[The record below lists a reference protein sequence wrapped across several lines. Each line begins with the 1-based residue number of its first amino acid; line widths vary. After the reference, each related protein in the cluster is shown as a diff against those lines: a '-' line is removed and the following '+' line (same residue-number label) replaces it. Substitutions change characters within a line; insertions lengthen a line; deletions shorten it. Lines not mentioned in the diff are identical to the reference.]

1 MSSCEDIAAAWLSGT
16 EFAGNHAAV
25 NLLSRAISPDDFAV
39 DRESLPISAAADPV
53 TSATILELLERGQVP
68 TMAAIRTLTAQN
80 EMRREAER
88 VARLGRRAQ
97 RWIDDFGRLLATVAE
112 AHWLANGVGPTRRDA
127 LASEPVALLI
137 QSRVGEI
144 APSAVKHLWLIE
156 RAQRAGWIAYDDEPG
171 SLCAARRFHSEQYG
185 DRVSAQ
191 PIQLIG
197 ATVARHVDRAGGH
210 TWRELA
216 VHMRDRSGV
225 PIFFDGADAL
235 AQQRWL
241 TIAGWIT
248 VHEDRPALGPRGR
261 RTLARRPR

>member
-1 MSSCEDIAAAWLSGT
+1 
-16 EFAGNHAAV
+16 
-25 NLLSRAISPDDFAV
+25 
-39 DRESLPISAAADPV
+39 
-53 TSATILELLERGQVP
+53 
-68 TMAAIRTLTAQN
+68 
-80 EMRREAER
+80 R
-88 VARLGRRAQ
+88 VARLGKRAQ

-171 SLCAARRFHSEQYG
+171 SLCAARRYHSEQYG

-191 PIQLIG
+191 PVQVIG
-197 ATVARHVDRAGGH
+197 ATVARHVDRANGQ

-216 VHMRDRSGV
+216 THIRDRAGV
-225 PIFFDGADAL
+225 PIFHDGADAL

-241 TIAGWIT
+241 TIAGWII
-248 VHEDRPALGPRGR
+248 VEEDRPTLGPRGR